1 MRISSREPYR
11 GQGTMRDLQIDRA
24 RAHLERQLSNYLKTA
39 ACLPAGARAHAEVLA
54 ALVREE
60 LAECDAKRRGAAIR
74 TPGAAYAPR
83 PTWPLRPG
91 RAGRRRHSIDR
102 ATTHAT
108 PLGTTCRAAAHA
120 AWHNGD

>member
-1 MRISSREPYR
+1 
-11 GQGTMRDLQIDRA
+11 MRDLQIDRA
-24 RAHLERQLSNYLKTA
+24 PRAHLERQLSNYLKTA

-83 PTWPLRPG
+83 ATWPLRPG
-91 RAGRRRHSIDR
+91 QAGRRRHSIDR
-102 ATTHAT
+102 ATTLAALSE
-108 PLGTTCRAAAHA
+108 PPAGPRRRARGVA
-120 AWHNGD
+120 

>member
-1 MRISSREPYR
+1 
-11 GQGTMRDLQIDRA
+11 MRDLQIDRA
-24 RAHLERQLSNYLKTA
+24 PRAHLERQLSNYLKTA

-83 PTWPLRPG
+83 PVWPLRPG
-91 RAGRRRHSIDR
+91 QAGRRRHSITAR
-102 ATTHAT
+102 QPSPHSQNHLPA
-108 PLGTTCRAAAHA
+108 RAAAHA